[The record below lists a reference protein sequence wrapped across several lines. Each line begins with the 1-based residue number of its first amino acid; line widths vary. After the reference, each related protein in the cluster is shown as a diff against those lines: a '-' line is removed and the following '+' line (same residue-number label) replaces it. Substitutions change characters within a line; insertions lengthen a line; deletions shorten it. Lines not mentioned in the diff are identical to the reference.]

1 GVRTAWQQAA
11 SVDSSFP
18 SPLPGEFIVNGSF
31 EQLPLNAGL
40 DWRFAPSA
48 GIEMQL
54 DRTQAHAGSQSLAIT
69 FTGSN
74 VADIGVS
81 QLLVLEAGMRYQLSA
96 AARQDGLVGDLNLR
110 FALEDAHSHGVQV
123 LENSIKPGSGWQV

>member
-1 GVRTAWQQAA
+1 WQQAA
-11 SVDSSFP
+11 SADSSFP
-18 SPLPGEFIVNGSF
+18 SPLPGESIVNGSF

-69 FTGSN
+69 FTGGN
-74 VADIGVS
+74 VADTGVS
-81 QLLVLEAGMRYQLSA
+81 QLPVPEAGKRYQRSA
-96 AARQDGLVGDLNLR
+96 AARRGGLVG
-110 FALEDAHSHGVQV
+110 A
-123 LENSIKPGSGWQV
+123 